1 MSSTFMLSYFLTFVL
16 SEDCEGVAEGG
27 GSRLWATVAAEGVLL
42 SYATVCVGG
51 GVSSARYTVRG
62 YIHVVATLHY
72 SYEQLSKVL

>member
-42 SYATVCVGG
+42 SGICHCVCVWGGG
-51 GVSSARYTVRG
+51 GVS
-62 YIHVVATLHY
+62 
-72 SYEQLSKVL
+72 